1 MFFGMTNSPATFQ
14 TMMNALFREE
24 LRQDWLSIY
33 MDDILIHT
41 RSDLPYHQTR
51 VHQILD
57 KLHKHDLFLKP
68 EKCAFEQ
75 KEIEFLGVILG
86 HNTIRMDPAKV
97 QGVADWKPPQTV
109 RDVRAFLGFTGYY

>member
-1 MFFGMTNSPATFQ
+1 
-14 TMMNALFREE
+14 MNALFREE

-33 MDDILIHT
+33 MDNILIHT
-41 RSDLPYHQTR
+41 RSDLPYHRTR

-68 EKCAFEQ
+68 EKCVFEQ
-75 KEIEFLGVILG
+75 KEVEFLGVILG

-97 QGVADWKPPQTV
+97 QGVADWKSP
-109 RDVRAFLGFTGYY
+109 

>member
-41 RSDLPYHQTR
+41 RSDLSYHRTR

-57 KLHKHDLFLKP
+57 KLRKHDLFLKP
-68 EKCAFEQ
+68 EKCVFEQ
-75 KEIEFLGVILG
+75 KEVEFLGVILG

-97 QGVADWKPPQTV
+97 QGVADWKPP
-109 RDVRAFLGFTGYY
+109 